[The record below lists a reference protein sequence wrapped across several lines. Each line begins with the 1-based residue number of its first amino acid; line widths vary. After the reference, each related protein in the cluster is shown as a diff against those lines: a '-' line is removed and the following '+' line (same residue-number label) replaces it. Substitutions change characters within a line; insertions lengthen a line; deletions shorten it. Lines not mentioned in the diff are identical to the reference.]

1 MADPVGQESSAVESL
16 SPYAAPYVTEMLGK
30 GQALAAT
37 PYQAYTGPLSAGES
51 ALQTQAFGG
60 LGSLAL
66 PAASGAGSFTGAAY
80 EIQDG
85 SPVASTSP
93 TSVVQQY
100 MNPYI
105 EAALRPQYEAATRQA
120 EIARTGLQSEY
131 GKAGAY
137 GGSRQAVAEAELA
150 RGLQDRLANITG
162 QGYAQAY
169 QQAADLFGREQDY
182 GLKALEAVARGGA
195 TERAIDQQGI
205 QADIGQ
211 FREERDY
218 PYKQV
223 QYMQSLL
230 QGLPIE
236 AVSREYVEPSG
247 ISQFLADLGLLG
259 TAGQTLSAAYRNI
272 FPSSSDMRLKEN
284 ITHVGVLPNGANW
297 YTWDWNDK
305 GKAIAGNQP
314 TQGVMAQEIQKTNPD
329 AVTTDSDGYLRV
341 DYSKV

>member
-1 MADPVGQESSAVESL
+1 MSDPITGAPTGEIASQTESL
-16 SPYAAPYVTEMLGK
+16 STYAAPYVTDMLAK
-30 GQALAAT
+30 GAALANT
-37 PYQAYTGPLSAGES
+37 PYTAFTGPLSAGES

-120 EIARTGLQSEY
+120 QIQAQDLQSQY
-131 GKAGAY
+131 AKAGAY
-137 GGSRQAVAEAELA
+137 GGSRQAVAEAELS

-169 QQAADLFGREQDY
+169 DKAADLFGKEQQY
-182 GLKALEAVARGGA
+182 GLDALRAQQVGGQ
-195 TERAIDQQGI
+195 TQRAIDQQGI
-205 QADIGQ
+205 QADKAQ
-211 FREERDY
+211 FTEEQRY
-218 PYKQV
+218 PYQQV

-236 AVSREYVEPSG
+236 ALSREYIEPSDAST
-247 ISQFLADLGLLG
+247 ILGYLG
-259 TAGQTLSAAYRNI
+259 AIGGLGEK
-272 FPSSSDMRLKEN
+272 FKELFN
-284 ITHVGVLPNGANW
+284 IT
-297 YTWDWNDK
+297 
-305 GKAIAGNQP
+305 
-314 TQGVMAQEIQKTNPD
+314 
-329 AVTTDSDGYLRV
+329 
-341 DYSKV
+341 